1 MAVLRIVNH
10 LTFAK
15 FIHKF
20 SVVGLNFKDIFYI
33 GYEKLYQI
41 IWNDDCF
48 Y

>member
-33 GYEKLYQI
+33 KRSAQI
-41 IWNDDCF
+41 LLSYKFVRN
-48 Y
+48 